1 MKKRETISDYE
12 LLALIY
18 KSIDIETLKEQD
30 KAVTKKRVDK
40 LFQDLK
46 GHVKKDDPDISEEE
60 ITGASDI
67 KKDAD
72 LIVVNVDGASKGN
85 PGESG
90 IGVAIFD
97 KDLNIKKDADLI
109 VVNVDGASKGNPGES
124 GIGVAIFDKDLNLID
139 EACDY
144 LGVATNNVAEYKALI
159 LGIKLSTKY
168 NAKRVLFKADSELMV
183 KQIKGEYRVKNAQL
197 KLLFTE
203 AQGLLKKLP
212 NWKIMHVPREENKE
226 ADLLANKGVEM
237 SIKSG

>member
-1 MKKRETISDYE
+1 MKKKETISDHE
-12 LLALIY
+12 LLALVH
-18 KSIDIETLKEQD
+18 KSIDMEKLKEQD
-30 KAVTKKRVDK
+30 RSITKKRVDT
-40 LFQDLK
+40 LFQNLK
-46 GHVKKDDPDISEEE
+46 DHVKKDDPAISEKE
-60 ITGASDI
+60 IAGTSSI
-67 KKDAD
+67 KKEAD

-97 KDLNIKKDADLI
+97 KD
-109 VVNVDGASKGNPGES
+109 S
-124 GIGVAIFDKDLNLID
+124 NLIN

-144 LGVATNNVAEYKALI
+144 LGVATNNIAEYKALI

-203 AQGLLKKLP
+203 AQSLLKKLP

>member
-1 MKKRETISDYE
+1 MKKKETISDYE
-12 LLALIY
+12 LLALIH
-18 KSIDIETLKEQD
+18 KNIDIETLKEQD

-97 KDLNIKKDADLI
+97 KDLNLI
-109 VVNVDGASKGNPGES
+109 N
-124 GIGVAIFDKDLNLID
+124 

>member
-1 MKKRETISDYE
+1 MKKKETISDHE
-12 LLALIY
+12 LLALVH
-18 KSIDIETLKEQD
+18 KSIDMEKLKEQD
-30 KAVTKKRVDK
+30 RSITKKRVDT
-40 LFQDLK
+40 LFQNLK
-46 GHVKKDDPDISEEE
+46 GHVKKDDPAISEKE
-60 ITGASDI
+60 IAGTSSI
-67 KKDAD
+67 KKEAD

-97 KDLNIKKDADLI
+97 KD
-109 VVNVDGASKGNPGES
+109 S
-124 GIGVAIFDKDLNLID
+124 NLIN

-144 LGVATNNVAEYKALI
+144 LGVATNNIAEYKALI

-168 NAKRVLFKADSELMV
+168 NTKRVLFKADSELMV

-203 AQGLLKKLP
+203 AQSLLKKLP

>member
-12 LLALIY
+12 LLALIH
-18 KSIDIETLKEQD
+18 KNIDIETLKEQD

-97 KDLNIKKDADLI
+97 KDLNLI
-109 VVNVDGASKGNPGES
+109 N
-124 GIGVAIFDKDLNLID
+124 

>member
-30 KAVTKKRVDK
+30 TAVTKKRVDK

-67 KKDAD
+67 KKEAD
-72 LIVVNVDGASKGN
+72 LIVVNVDGASR
-85 PGESG
+85 
-90 IGVAIFD
+90 
-97 KDLNIKKDADLI
+97 
-109 VVNVDGASKGNPGES
+109 GNPGES
-124 GIGVAIFDKDLNLID
+124 GIGVAIFDKDLNLIN

>member
-1 MKKRETISDYE
+1 MKKKETISDYE
-12 LLALIY
+12 LLALIH

-30 KAVTKKRVDK
+30 TAVTKKRVDK

-46 GHVKKDDPDISEEE
+46 GHVKKDDPDISKEE
-60 ITGASDI
+60 ITGASD
-67 KKDAD
+67 
-72 LIVVNVDGASKGN
+72 
-85 PGESG
+85 
-90 IGVAIFD
+90 
-97 KDLNIKKDADLI
+97 IKKDADLI

>member
-1 MKKRETISDYE
+1 MKKEETISDHE
-12 LLALIY
+12 LLALIH

-30 KAVTKKRVDK
+30 TAVTKKRVDK

-97 KDLNIKKDADLI
+97 KDLNLI
-109 VVNVDGASKGNPGES
+109 N
-124 GIGVAIFDKDLNLID
+124 

-203 AQGLLKKLP
+203 AQSLLKKLP

>member
-12 LLALIY
+12 LLSLIY

-97 KDLNIKKDADLI
+97 KDLNLI
-109 VVNVDGASKGNPGES
+109 N
-124 GIGVAIFDKDLNLID
+124 

>member
-97 KDLNIKKDADLI
+97 KDLNLI
-109 VVNVDGASKGNPGES
+109 N
-124 GIGVAIFDKDLNLID
+124 

-159 LGIKLSTKY
+159 LGIKLSAKY

-203 AQGLLKKLP
+203 AQSLLKKLP

-226 ADLLANKGVEM
+226 ADLLANKGVDM
-237 SIKSG
+237 SVQNR

>member
-1 MKKRETISDYE
+1 MKKEETISDHE
-12 LLALIY
+12 LLALIH
-18 KSIDIETLKEQD
+18 KSIDMETLKEQD
-30 KAVTKKRVDK
+30 KAITKKRVDK

-60 ITGASDI
+60 ITGTSDI
-67 KKDAD
+67 KKEAD
-72 LIVVNVDGASKGN
+72 LIVVNVDGASRGN

-90 IGVAIFD
+90 VGVAIFD
-97 KDLNIKKDADLI
+97 KN
-109 VVNVDGASKGNPGES
+109 
-124 GIGVAIFDKDLNLID
+124 LNLIN

-144 LGVATNNVAEYKALI
+144 LGVATNNVAEYKALL

-168 NAKRVLFKADSELMV
+168 NAKRILFKADSELMV

-203 AQGLLKKLP
+203 AQSLLKKLP

-226 ADLLANKGVEM
+226 ADLLANKGVDM
-237 SIKSG
+237 SVQNR

>member
-1 MKKRETISDYE
+1 MKKKETISDYE
-12 LLALIY
+12 LLALIH

-97 KDLNIKKDADLI
+97 KDLNLI
-109 VVNVDGASKGNPGES
+109 N
-124 GIGVAIFDKDLNLID
+124 

-159 LGIKLSTKY
+159 LGIKLSAKY

-203 AQGLLKKLP
+203 AQSLLKKLP

>member
-30 KAVTKKRVDK
+30 TAVTKKRVDK

-97 KDLNIKKDADLI
+97 KDLNLI
-109 VVNVDGASKGNPGES
+109 N
-124 GIGVAIFDKDLNLID
+124 

>member
-12 LLALIY
+12 LLALIH

-30 KAVTKKRVDK
+30 TAVTKKRVDK

-46 GHVKKDDPDISEEE
+46 GHVKKDDPDISKEE

-97 KDLNIKKDADLI
+97 KDLNLI
-109 VVNVDGASKGNPGES
+109 N
-124 GIGVAIFDKDLNLID
+124 

-168 NAKRVLFKADSELMV
+168 NAKR
-183 KQIKGEYRVKNAQL
+183 YCL
-197 KLLFTE
+197 KL
-203 AQGLLKKLP
+203 
-212 NWKIMHVPREENKE
+212 I
-226 ADLLANKGVEM
+226 ANLW
-237 SIKSG
+237 

>member
-12 LLALIY
+12 LLALIH

-30 KAVTKKRVDK
+30 TAVTKKRVDK

-97 KDLNIKKDADLI
+97 KDLNLI
-109 VVNVDGASKGNPGES
+109 N
-124 GIGVAIFDKDLNLID
+124 

>member
-1 MKKRETISDYE
+1 MKKKETISDYE
-12 LLALIY
+12 LLALIH

-97 KDLNIKKDADLI
+97 KDLNLI
-109 VVNVDGASKGNPGES
+109 N
-124 GIGVAIFDKDLNLID
+124 

>member
-12 LLALIY
+12 LLALIH

-30 KAVTKKRVDK
+30 TAVTKKRVDK

-60 ITGASDI
+60 ITGASD
-67 KKDAD
+67 
-72 LIVVNVDGASKGN
+72 
-85 PGESG
+85 
-90 IGVAIFD
+90 
-97 KDLNIKKDADLI
+97 IKKDADLI

>member
-1 MKKRETISDYE
+1 MKKKETISDYE

-30 KAVTKKRVDK
+30 TAVTKKRVDK

-97 KDLNIKKDADLI
+97 KDLNLI
-109 VVNVDGASKGNPGES
+109 N
-124 GIGVAIFDKDLNLID
+124 

>member
-1 MKKRETISDYE
+1 MKKKEIISDHE
-12 LLALIY
+12 LLALIH
-18 KSIDIETLKEQD
+18 KSIDIEMLKEQD
-30 KAVTKKRVDK
+30 KAITKKRVDK

-60 ITGASDI
+60 ITGTSDI
-67 KKDAD
+67 KKEAD
-72 LIVVNVDGASKGN
+72 LIVVNVDGASR
-85 PGESG
+85 
-90 IGVAIFD
+90 
-97 KDLNIKKDADLI
+97 
-109 VVNVDGASKGNPGES
+109 GNPGES
-124 GIGVAIFDKDLNLID
+124 GIGVAIFDKDLNLIN

-144 LGVATNNVAEYKALI
+144 LGVATNNVAEYKALL

-203 AQGLLKKLP
+203 AQSLLKKLP

-226 ADLLANKGVEM
+226 ADLLANKGVE
-237 SIKSG
+237 KNR

>member
-12 LLALIY
+12 LLALIH

-30 KAVTKKRVDK
+30 TAVTKKRVDK

-97 KDLNIKKDADLI
+97 KDLNLI
-109 VVNVDGASKGNPGES
+109 N
-124 GIGVAIFDKDLNLID
+124 

-203 AQGLLKKLP
+203 AQSFLKKLP

>member
-12 LLALIY
+12 LLALIH
-18 KSIDIETLKEQD
+18 KNIDIETLKEQD

-60 ITGASDI
+60 ITGASD
-67 KKDAD
+67 
-72 LIVVNVDGASKGN
+72 
-85 PGESG
+85 
-90 IGVAIFD
+90 
-97 KDLNIKKDADLI
+97 IKKDADLI

>member
-1 MKKRETISDYE
+1 MKKKETISDYE
-12 LLALIY
+12 LLALIH
-18 KSIDIETLKEQD
+18 KNIDIETLKEQD

-97 KDLNIKKDADLI
+97 KDLNLI
-109 VVNVDGASKGNPGES
+109 N
-124 GIGVAIFDKDLNLID
+124 

-203 AQGLLKKLP
+203 AQSLLKKLP

-226 ADLLANKGVEM
+226 ADLLANKGVDM
-237 SIKSG
+237 SVQNR